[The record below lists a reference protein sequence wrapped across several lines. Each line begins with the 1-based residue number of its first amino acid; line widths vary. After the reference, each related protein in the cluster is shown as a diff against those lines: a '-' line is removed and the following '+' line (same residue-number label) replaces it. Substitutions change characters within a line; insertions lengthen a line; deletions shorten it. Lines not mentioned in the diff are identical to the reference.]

1 MFKLRAG
8 NGYTGITAPVPVV
21 EVTLTSVQFENETVV
36 VALEWTVE
44 NGAFSS
50 LNIIPQAE
58 AVNFGPSSGQ
68 LMLSYNTSYNISAVA
83 SLCGQYSSHSLQ
95 IHYCELL

>member
-8 NGYTGITAPVPVV
+8 NGYTGITPPVPVV
-21 EVTLTSVQFENETVV
+21 EVTVASVQFENETVV

-50 LNIIPQAE
+50 LIVVPQAE
-58 AVNFGPSSGQ
+58 AVNLEPSSR
-68 LMLSYNTSYNISAVA
+68 
-83 SLCGQYSSHSLQ
+83 
-95 IHYCELL
+95 